1 MERGFSCA
9 SCAALFVLLVAVA
22 APLALSWPC
31 FSGRSIPVIRLVG
44 RLVIHYPNSSHDI
57 GGADGKTFQTNHG
70 ASIASPWSAHKY
82 FEGEW
87 GVMHQSSDCILINNA
102 GRNNWSHRS
111 VLAVSGSPL
120 SEFALMRIRPDL
132 ISWFQRVGEHRET
145 GPTFRQVAY
154 GILPSV
160 HGAQWEIA
168 RRNRNLGVYEDRYSR
183 ISSCVLQRECCLSV
197 KFLIHFINID
207 RGDPRTFSKRDPR
220 SLFSL
225 HFGELTLRDLSGGIC
240 GVGSLFGSATLFP
253 HLSPHLVSDIGVGTQ
268 AEKSEYFNTKR

>member
-1 MERGFSCA
+1 
-9 SCAALFVLLVAVA
+9 
-22 APLALSWPC
+22 
-31 FSGRSIPVIRLVG
+31 
-44 RLVIHYPNSSHDI
+44 
-57 GGADGKTFQTNHG
+57 
-70 ASIASPWSAHKY
+70 
-82 FEGEW
+82 
-87 GVMHQSSDCILINNA
+87 MHQSSDCILINNA
-102 GRNNWSHRS
+102 GRNDWSHRS

-183 ISSCVLQRECCLSV
+183 ISSCVLQREFCLSV

-207 RGDPRTFSKRDPR
+207 RGDPGIFSKRDPR

-253 HLSPHLVSDIGVGTQ
+253 HLSPHLVTDIGVGTQ
-268 AEKSEYFNTKR
+268 AEKSEYFNAKRYAFAAFLALLSGLLFVGYGWRVIRFRLYGNAPGNVLLPCLSLGFGSFLWAMGIPIFLEFFRSAS